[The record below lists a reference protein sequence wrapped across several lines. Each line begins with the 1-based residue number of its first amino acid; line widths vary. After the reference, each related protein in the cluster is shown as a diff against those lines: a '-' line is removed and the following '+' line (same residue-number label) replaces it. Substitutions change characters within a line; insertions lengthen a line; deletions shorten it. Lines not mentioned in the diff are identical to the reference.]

1 MVQCGRKTNTA
12 LFSSSTTAPGGQL
25 ASSLLSF
32 SLGNNPSEH
41 FNIALSVSFVCT
53 RSAFSLLH
61 LNVFLFILSSQNK
74 YLPTTSEHY

>member
-41 FNIALSVSFVCT
+41 FNIALSVSFVSHT
-53 RSAFSLLH
+53 IRFLPAAFEC
-61 LNVFLFILSSQNK
+61 FPF
-74 YLPTTSEHY
+74 YLVISKQISPHHI

>member
-1 MVQCGRKTNTA
+1 MVQCGRKANTA

-41 FNIALSVSFVCT
+41 FNIALSVSFVSHTICFLPA
-53 RSAFSLLH
+53 AFLSCH
-61 LNVFLFILSSQNK
+61 LKTNISPPHLSTIK
-74 YLPTTSEHY
+74 W